1 MTMRTTTMRN
11 AVDWKR
17 AAAGVLLPAAGALV
31 FAGSSARGAE
41 PVAYPN
47 RPIHIIISYPAGTAT
62 DTLARLVGLKLE
74 AAFGQPVVVDIKTG
88 AAGNIGL
95 AAAARSAPDG
105 YTLTIGGAA
114 MCINTSLYGDRAV
127 DPTRDFAPVAKLATS
142 PVIIVAHPGAR
153 IDTVADLVARAR
165 AEPGRVAYSTPGV
178 GTPTHVA
185 AELLAIDAGVS
196 LLHVPYAGSG
206 QLMTDVLSGEVPLSF
221 ALPGATQAFVAN
233 GRLKAVAVTGR
244 HRLASLPN
252 VPTVAESGYP
262 GFEVTSW
269 HSILAPA
276 GTPPEIVARLNHELT
291 KIVDMPD
298 VRERLAAIGMEPS
311 GSTPEQLAAEI
322 RAEVARWGP
331 VLKQAHVH
339 AD

>member
-1 MTMRTTTMRN
+1 MTLAIGHRTGMKMKMTWRLL
-11 AVDWKR
+11 WI
-17 AAAGVLLPAAGALV
+17 AAATWVAA
-31 FAGSSARGAE
+31 SSPSYAADPG
-41 PVAYPN
+41 AYPN

-62 DTLARLVGLKLE
+62 DTLARLVGTKLE
-74 AAFGQPVVVDIKTG
+74 AALGQPVVIDIRTG

-95 AAAARSAPDG
+95 AAAARAAPDG

-114 MCINTSLYGDRAV
+114 MCINANLYGDRAV
-127 DPTRDFAPVAKLATS
+127 DPVRDFTPVAKLATT
-142 PVIIVAHPGAR
+142 PVIIVANPGAH
-153 IDTVADLVARAR
+153 IDTVVELVARAHR
-165 AEPGRVAYSTPGV
+165 EPGKIAYSTPGV

-185 AELLAIDAGVS
+185 AELLAQEADIS

-221 ALPGATQAFVAN
+221 ALPGATQQFLAS
-233 GRLKAVAVTGR
+233 GQLKAVAVTSAR
-244 HRLASLPN
+244 RIAALPE
-252 VPTVAESGYP
+252 VSTVAEAGYP

-276 GTPPEIVARLNHELT
+276 GTSPQIVARLNHELVR
-291 KIVDMPD
+291 IVEMPD
-298 VRERLAAIGMEPS
+298 VRERMSALGMEPA

-331 VLKQAHVH
+331 VLRHAHVRV
-339 AD
+339 D

>member
-1 MTMRTTTMRN
+1 MRFL
-11 AVDWKR
+11 WI
-17 AAAGVLLPAAGALV
+17 AAALCIVTSSRAWGADPAA
-31 FAGSSARGAE
+31 
-41 PVAYPN
+41 YPS

-62 DTLARLVGLKLE
+62 DTLARLIGTKLE
-74 AAFGQPVVVDIKTG
+74 AALGQPVVVDIRTG

-105 YTLTIGGAA
+105 YTLAIGGAA
-114 MCINTSLYGDRAV
+114 MCINANIYGDRAV
-127 DPTRDFAPVAKLATS
+127 DPERDFAPVAKLATS
-142 PVIIVAHPGAR
+142 PVIIVANPHAR
-153 IDTVADLVARAR
+153 IDTVADLVAQAR
-165 AEPGRVAYSTPGV
+165 RQPGTLAYSTPGV

-185 AELLAIDAGVS
+185 AELLAMEADIS

-221 ALPGATQAFVAN
+221 ALPGATLQFLSS
-233 GRLKAVAVTGR
+233 RQLKAVAVTSPR
-244 HRLASLPN
+244 RIASLPD

-276 GTPPEIVARLNHELT
+276 GTSPEVVARLNRELVH
-291 KIVDMPD
+291 IVEMPD
-298 VRERLAAIGMEPS
+298 VRERMAAIGMEPS
-311 GSTPEQLAAEI
+311 ESTPEQLAAEI

-331 VLKQAHVH
+331 VLRRARVR
-339 AD
+339 AE

>member
-1 MTMRTTTMRN
+1 MTMRTVINWRKTAARLLWTATLCMA
-11 AVDWKR
+11 AVSWSY
-17 AAAGVLLPAAGALV
+17 AADPG
-31 FAGSSARGAE
+31 
-41 PVAYPN
+41 AYPN
-47 RPIHIIISYPAGTAT
+47 RPIRIIISYPAGTAT

-74 AAFGQPVVVDIKTG
+74 AALGQPVVVEIKTG

-95 AAAARSAPDG
+95 ATAAHSAPDG

-114 MCINTSLYGDRAV
+114 MCINTTLYGDRAV
-127 DPTRDFAPVAKLATS
+127 DPMRDFTPVAKLATS
-142 PVIIVAHPGAR
+142 PVIIVSNPGAH
-153 IDTVADLVARAR
+153 IDTVADLVTRAR
-165 AEPGRVAYSTPGV
+165 ADPGRIAYSTPGV

-185 AELLAIDAGVS
+185 AELLAIDAGIS

-221 ALPGATQAFVAN
+221 ALPGATQGFLAS
-233 GRLKAVAVTGR
+233 GKLKAVAVTGR
-244 HRLASLPN
+244 NRLASLPA

-262 GFEVTSW
+262 GFDVTSW

-276 GTPPEIVARLNHELT
+276 GTPPEIVARLNHELVR
-291 KIVDMPD
+291 IIEMPD

-311 GSTPEQLAAEI
+311 SSTPEQLGAEI
-322 RAEVARWGP
+322 SAEVARWRP
-331 VLKQAHVH
+331 VLKQARVR